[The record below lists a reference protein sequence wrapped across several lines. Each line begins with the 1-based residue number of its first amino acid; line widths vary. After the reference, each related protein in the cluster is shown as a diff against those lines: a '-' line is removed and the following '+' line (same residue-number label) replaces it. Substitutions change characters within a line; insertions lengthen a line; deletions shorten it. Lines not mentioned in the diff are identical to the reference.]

1 MACRAGKK
9 NRLYPWGNKWNP
21 SAEFLANI
29 WTGEF
34 PATNTAEDGYPATA
48 PVTAFPASSTGLTNM
63 IGNVWEWTEDWWTVE
78 HSPARAVN
86 PKGPPEG
93 TDRVKKGGSF
103 MCHAD
108 YCYRYRCAAR
118 SSNTPDSSAY
128 NLGFRCAANKLPS
141 QLKQQQQQD
150 SEG

>member
-21 SAEFLANI
+21 GGKFLANI

-34 PATNTAEDGYPATA
+34 PASNTAEDGYAGTN
-48 PVTAFPASSTGLTNM
+48 PVTAFPETAFGLKNM
-63 IGNVWEWTEDWWTVE
+63 IGNVWEWTEDWWGVE
-78 HSPARAVN
+78 HSPERASN
-86 PKGPPEG
+86 PGGPASG

-108 YCYRYRCAAR
+108 YCYRYRCEAR

-128 NLGFRCAANKLPS
+128 NLGFRCAANKLPAS
-141 QLKQQQQQD
+141 LKAK
-150 SEG
+150 STA